1 MLTEEESVM
10 PLVIN
15 SKRNSSSS
23 SDNFTGTSH
32 QGSVRSGRSDKGS
45 VVRSGRS
52 DQEGHIREVTSGIG
66 QTREVRTGRSDRGV

>member
-45 VVRSGRS
+45 VVRSGSGRS
-52 DQEGHIREVTSGIG
+52 HQGGHIRDRADLGG
-66 QTREVRTGRSDRGV
+66 QNREV